1 LIIITPHCEV
11 TYGFTEKADKEG
23 YAGNYCL
30 PNKRKRGFSRTNNV
44 MRADASHKGMGIL
57 GDRNYDNIDGLVTNE
72 PGLCQFYI
80 CIRQGD

>member
-1 LIIITPHCEV
+1 MHSQKKLIKKDMPETTV
-11 TYGFTEKADKEG
+11 YQT
-23 YAGNYCL
+23 
-30 PNKRKRGFSRTNNV
+30 NV